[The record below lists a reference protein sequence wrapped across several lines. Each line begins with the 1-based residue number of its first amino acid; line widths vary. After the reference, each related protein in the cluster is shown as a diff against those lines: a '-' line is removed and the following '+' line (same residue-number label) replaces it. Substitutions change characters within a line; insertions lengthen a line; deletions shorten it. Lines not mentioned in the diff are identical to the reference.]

1 VASVDLSNKIH
12 VLFLLVS
19 QSVGGAE
26 THAIALANG
35 LDKAYF
41 RVSVV
46 YLKDEDDGFD
56 FAACLSEEVT
66 SFCGFVSKKVDIT
79 AVRKLARF
87 VDDEL
92 VDLVVC
98 INPFPLL
105 YGALLRVACACKPKL
120 AVILHSTIPLDW
132 KARAQMNLL
141 RPLFWLSD
149 LLVYV
154 CENQCNYWK
163 KNLLRAQAC
172 QVIHNGVDVGRFRN
186 EFSPSQRA
194 QFRAAHGFKAD
205 DYVVGAC
212 GNLRPEKAHDDLV
225 EAIALARAQGLVVK
239 CLLIGD
245 GPMRESIERLIADR
259 ALATEIAITGIITDV
274 RLSMAS
280 CDVMVVPSRHE
291 TFSMAALE
299 AMALGKPVI
308 MSDVGG
314 ARELVKHGV
323 NGYLYR
329 NGDIKSLADLV
340 VVLGDAALRD
350 EAGKNA
356 LKTVTQRFTTQTMV
370 QVYSD
375 AFMRLVQGESVAS
388 NVYP

>member
-1 VASVDLSNKIH
+1 VASVDFNNKIH

-41 RVSVV
+41 RVSLV
-46 YLKDEDDGFD
+46 YLKDEHDGFD
-56 FAACLSEEVT
+56 FAACLREEVT
-66 SFCGFVSKKVDIT
+66 SFCGYVSKKVDI
-79 AVRKLARF
+79 AAARKLARF

-92 VDLVVC
+92 VDLIVC
-98 INPFPLL
+98 TNPFPLL
-105 YGALLRVACACKPKL
+105 YGTLLRIACARKPKL
-120 AVILHSTIPLDW
+120 VEILHSTIPLDG
-132 KARAQMNLL
+132 KQRAQMNLL

-163 KNLLRAQAC
+163 KNLLRARAC
-172 QVIHNGVDVGRFRN
+172 QVIHNGVDVARFRN
-186 EFSPSQRA
+186 EFSLSQRA
-194 QFRAAHGFKAD
+194 QFRAAHGFQAD

-212 GNLRPEKAHDDLV
+212 GNLRPEKAQGDLV
-225 EAIALARAQGLVVK
+225 EAIALAHARGLVAK

-245 GPMRESIERLIADR
+245 GSMRKSIERLIADR
-259 ALATEIAITGIITDV
+259 GLATEIAITGIVTDV
-274 RLSMAS
+274 RLSIAS
-280 CDVMVVPSRHE
+280 CDVMAVPSHHE

-314 ARELVKHGV
+314 ARELIRHGV
-323 NGYLYR
+323 NGYLYQK
-329 NGDIKSLADLV
+329 GDIKSLADLL
-340 VVLGDAALRD
+340 VVLGDAGLRE
-350 EAGKNA
+350 EAGKSA
-356 LKTVTQRFTTQTMV
+356 LKTVIQGFTAQTMV

-375 AFMRLVQGESVAS
+375 TFMRLVQGESVAS